1 MKRFLFFVGIS
12 VVSQVSVAQWKFNV
26 ALSVNG
32 CSRFDKVTENWAN
45 AQLKQWNAT
54 LIGGFPT
61 KGECENARSI
71 VISSSVTDGKCKV
84 QFIASPCVGSGGAVG
99 NVDVLGVSK
108 GGSFNSTNPVN
119 EINDWSN
126 DDMERMLA
134 LNNRF
139 QPEEPAFV
147 QTGDV
152 QFNNVIALD
161 TSKPFRSLNV
171 GEDGQINTH
180 SADLSMRDG
189 FNNVEMANDF
199 SLLAN
204 KENVQRYVE
213 ASKELYVPYLAN
225 PQDLT
230 SLLHKEFLMV
240 SGFDVDAIWQKLPS
254 ERTDAEKQA
263 LIDYQEYRK
272 SVTDNMIKDID
283 NYVAK
288 LPETKDFE
296 MAVLAEDCYK
306 DSEHAFLLR
315 TNYKEVHSDF
325 FEEGS
330 PMRGL
335 SELIDEFNATNPNTG
350 FHAERYYN
358 EKTNEYTIA
367 FEGTNSD
374 EIWND
379 IIKADAK
386 LGLGGIPEQYKLAYK
401 IAEYINNS
409 NFPDNVKI
417 NFTGHS
423 LGGGLA
429 SLVGLVTNKPT
440 YTYNAAGVNKNITD
454 AWGLTEK
461 VERKKYSNIKAFQ
474 SEKDQLTSVQE
485 GNLKPIATGAVTGVV
500 TAINP
505 IKGIKL
511 STDVFTGKAAAPAVG
526 NKEKVWNNSGHSIT
540 PMVSCLAYSNS
551 KYESIKK
558 EIYEKGHSV
567 EYQTQESIKIFT
579 GY

>member
-1 MKRFLFFVGIS
+1 
-12 VVSQVSVAQWKFNV
+12 
-26 ALSVNG
+26 
-32 CSRFDKVTENWAN
+32 
-45 AQLKQWNAT
+45 
-54 LIGGFPT
+54 
-61 KGECENARSI
+61 
-71 VISSSVTDGKCKV
+71 
-84 QFIASPCVGSGGAVG
+84 
-99 NVDVLGVSK
+99 
-108 GGSFNSTNPVN
+108 
-119 EINDWSN
+119 
-126 DDMERMLA
+126 
-134 LNNRF
+134 
-139 QPEEPAFV
+139 
-147 QTGDV
+147 
-152 QFNNVIALD
+152 
-161 TSKPFRSLNV
+161 
-171 GEDGQINTH
+171 
-180 SADLSMRDG
+180 MRDG

-213 ASKELYVPYLAN
+213 ASKGLYVPYLAN

-240 SGFDVDAIWQKLPS
+240 SGFDVDAIRQKLPS